1 MLQGV
6 LPTPASLLSWRGL
19 AWRALGSQPH
29 CLEVLC
35 AQMAATVQQQLL
47 LRGIP
52 GLACMHEA
60 LLMACSLCAVSCH
73 YIAAAASE
81 GHLQLPLHGFVHV
94 NMIEVSVLICEDEP
108 AS

>member
-19 AWRALGSQPH
+19 AWRGLGPRPH

-35 AQMAATVQQQLL
+35 AQVAATVQQQLL

-52 GLACMHEA
+52 RLACMHGA
-60 LLMACSLCAVSCH
+60 ISIACSLCAVSCH

-81 GHLQLPLHGFVHV
+81 GHLQLSLHGSGHV
-94 NMIEVSVLICEDEP
+94 NMIKLSVLICEDEP